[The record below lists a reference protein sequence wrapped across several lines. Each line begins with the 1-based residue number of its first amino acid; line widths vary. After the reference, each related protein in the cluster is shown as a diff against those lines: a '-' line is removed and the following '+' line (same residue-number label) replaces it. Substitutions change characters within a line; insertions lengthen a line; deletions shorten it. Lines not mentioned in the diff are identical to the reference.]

1 MEKVRTFIAIK
12 LTPEIIS
19 NISRVQEE
27 LKRTSAQVKWVKPE
41 NIHLTL
47 KFLGHVTPEELEKVK
62 ITTKETLGPFA
73 PFEMGVASLGAF
85 PKIKYPRVIWVG
97 IDGGREELKRIAFSI
112 EENLSKIGFAKEK
125 RPFSPHLTLGRV
137 KSSKGR
143 ERLIEA
149 FTKLKAS
156 NLGNMR
162 VTQIS
167 VMKSELKPQGP
178 IYTSL
183 EEIVLGGEREW

>member
-19 NISRVQEE
+19 NIGRVQEE
-27 LKRTSAQVKWVKPE
+27 LKRTDAQVKWVEPD

-97 IDGGREELKRIAFSI
+97 IDRGRGELKRIAFSI

-125 RPFSPHLTLGRV
+125 RTFSHHLTLGRV
-137 KSSKGR
+137 KSSK
-143 ERLIEA
+143 
-149 FTKLKAS
+149 
-156 NLGNMR
+156 
-162 VTQIS
+162 
-167 VMKSELKPQGP
+167 
-178 IYTSL
+178 
-183 EEIVLGGEREW
+183 

>member
-27 LKRTSAQVKWVKPE
+27 LKRSGAQVKWVKPE

-47 KFLGHVTPEELEKVK
+47 KFLGYITKEELEKVK
-62 ITTKETLGPFA
+62 LATREALKPFA

-97 IDGGREELKRIAFSI
+97 IDRGREELKRMASQL
-112 EENLSKIGFAKEK
+112 EERLMIIGFAKEK
-125 RPFSPHLTLGRV
+125 RTFSPHLTLGRV
-137 KSSKGR
+137 KSLKGR
-143 ERLIEA
+143 ERLTEIL
-149 FTKLKAS
+149 TGNRVT
-156 NLGNMR
+156 NLGNMG
-162 VTQIS
+162 VTKIS
-167 VMKSELKPQGP
+167 LIKSELKPQGP
-178 IYTSL
+178 VYTSL
-183 EEIVLGGEREW
+183 EEINLENKK

>member
-1 MEKVRTFIAIK
+1 MEKVRTFVAIK

-19 NISRVQEE
+19 NIGRVQEE
-27 LKRTSAQVKWVKPE
+27 LKRTDAQVRWVKPE

-47 KFLGHVTPEELEKVK
+47 KFLAHVTPEELEKAK
-62 ITTKETLGPFA
+62 ITTKKTIGPFA
-73 PFEMGVASLGAF
+73 PFEMSVASLGAF
-85 PKIKYPRVIWVG
+85 PRMKYPRVIWVG
-97 IDGGREELKRIAFSI
+97 IDKGREELKRMASHL
-112 EENLSKIGFAKEK
+112 EEELAIVGFAKEK

-143 ERLIEA
+143 ERLVEA

-167 VMKSELKPQGP
+167 IMKSELKPQGP

-183 EEIVLGGEREW
+183 EEIVLGGEREC